1 MTFPFRLPL
10 PFLCL
15 ASLSPAQTPAAPPA
29 APPAHSHAPGAGSH
43 NHGVVTLD
51 QFVTSASPVP
61 RNQVDLAQSTTV
73 LDGRAL
79 LLKQQSTLGETL
91 AAETGIHST
100 AFGPGASRPVIRG
113 LGGDRLRLL
122 ENGVA
127 TLDASVTSPDHAV
140 AVEPFLVDRIEVL
153 RGPAS
158 LLYGANAVGGVVNVL
173 THRIETDLPAAPF
186 RGSFDL
192 RGTTGSGE
200 ISRGGV
206 LDFAVRPAADRAV
219 VFHLDGSRRSA
230 DNLRIPGFAESDR
243 VRAEEIEHA
252 AEEGEPAPDFA
263 RGRLPNSSLESR
275 SAAAG
280 VSYVSPHLHFGVS
293 YSGFSSDYGVPGHA
307 HELPAGVAALS
318 EGVRLDLRQRRT
330 DAQAE
335 WHGDAGLLHGIRLK
349 FGHARYRHDEIETDG
364 AIGTSF
370 ATRGYD
376 GRLEFLHGDGKPWS
390 GAVGLQA
397 MRSDFSAAG
406 PEAFLPD
413 ARTSTQALFA
423 FEEVALAPVTWQFG
437 ARYERT
443 KLDATGHRS
452 RSDGDLSASVGAV
465 WKLDAAHVLAFS
477 VNHTGRPANHQER
490 YARGPHAGT
499 ASYEIG
505 DPALGRERSL
515 GLEASL
521 RRRTGFVTGA
531 LTVFTHRFQ
540 GFLFA
545 RPTGELAREHDGAWE
560 IHAAHDEDDHG
571 EHAEDDDRDHGHAEE
586 LPVYRYVARD
596 ARFHGVELETLWH
609 LHAGTG
615 SQLDLR
621 LAADLVRAREGGR
634 HLPRIPA
641 ARFTAGLA
649 WADEHWSLGA
659 EVQRT
664 LGQTR
669 TAPGETATPGYTNI
683 SAHMSRRF
691 ERGDLVFDVF
701 VRGTNLADE
710 EIRPHPSFVKDLAPL
725 AGRAATAGVRF
736 SF

>member
-1 MTFPFRLPL
+1 MNFLLRLSLPL
-10 PFLCL
+10 LCL
-15 ASLSPAQTPAAPPA
+15 ASLSPAQTPAAPRPA
-29 APPAHSHAPGAGSH
+29 ATPAHSHAPGAGSH

-61 RNQVDLAQSTTV
+61 RNQVDLAQSTAV

-100 AFGPGASRPVIRG
+100 AFGPGAGRPVIRG

-127 TLDASVTSPDHAV
+127 TLDASVASPDHAV

-173 THRIETDLPAAPF
+173 THRIETDLPSAPL

-200 ISRGGV
+200 IARGGV
-206 LDFAVRPAADRAV
+206 LDFAVRPSADRAF

-230 DNLRIPGFAESDR
+230 DNLRIPGYAESDR

-252 AEEGEPAPDFA
+252 KEEGEPAPDFA

-275 SAAAG
+275 SAATG
-280 VSYVSPHLHFGVS
+280 VSFVSPHLHFGVS
-293 YSGFSSDYGVPGHA
+293 YSGFGSDYGVPGHA
-307 HELPAGVAALS
+307 HELPPGVAALS
-318 EGVRLDLRQRRT
+318 EGVRLDLRHRRT

-335 WHGDAGLLHGIRLK
+335 WHGDAGLLHGVRLK

-364 AIGTSF
+364 TIGTSF
-370 ATRGYD
+370 ANRGYD
-376 GRLEFLHGDGKPWS
+376 GRLEFLHGDGQPWS
-390 GAVGLQA
+390 GAVGFQA
-397 MRSDFSAAG
+397 LRSDFSASG

-413 ARTSTQALFA
+413 TRTSTQAVFA
-423 FEEVALAPVTWQFG
+423 FEEIALAPLTWQFG

-443 KLDATGHRS
+443 KLDATGHRG
-452 RSDGDLSASVGAV
+452 RSDGELSASVGAV
-465 WKLDAAHVLAFS
+465 WKLDAAHNLAVS
-477 VNHTGRPANHQER
+477 VSHTGRPANAQER
-490 YARGPHAGT
+490 YARGPHTGT
-499 ASYEIG
+499 ATYEIG
-505 DPALGRERSL
+505 DASVGSERSI

-531 LTVFTHRFQ
+531 LTLFTHRFD

-545 RPTGELAREHDGAWE
+545 RPTGEIAREHDGEWE
-560 IHAAHDEDDHG
+560 IHAAHDDDDHDAHADEDD
-571 EHAEDDDRDHGHAEE
+571 DHGHAEE
-586 LPVYRYVARD
+586 LPVFRYVSRD
-596 ARFHGVELETLWH
+596 ARFHGVELETIWH
-609 LHAGTG
+609 LHEGTG
-615 SQLDLR
+615 SQFDLR
-621 LAADLVRAREGGR
+621 LAADLVRARESGR

-641 ARFTAGLA
+641 TRYTAGLS
-649 WADEHWSLGA
+649 WADAHWSLGA

-664 LGQTR
+664 LSQKR
-669 TAPGETATPGYTNI
+669 TAPGETATPGYTMV
-683 SAHMSRRF
+683 SAHVTRRF
-691 ERGDLVFDVF
+691 EFGDRTFEIF

-710 EIRPHPSFVKDLAPL
+710 EIRPHTSFVKDLAPL